1 MLTRNYYNAHRAAL
15 ARTLIPNGL
24 KDTYGSVSDAGYFD
38 NYVPSPFL
46 TYVTFNPYG
55 GILIGSGET
64 PPTLDDY
71 RLEAQITSGMTAS
84 NSRGFDENGNPYTII
99 TLTNSSD
106 KAITVREIGVV
117 GYGYYNAGS
126 SGSRNVLFDRTV
138 LDSPLTIEPGGV
150 GQITYTISMNYPT

>member
-15 ARTLIPNGL
+15 AKTIIRDGFKDINGG
-24 KDTYGSVSDAGYFD
+24 TCDAGYFD
-38 NYVPSPFL
+38 IYVPSPFL
-46 TYVTFNPYG
+46 SNVTFNSYG
-55 GILIGSGET
+55 GILIGSGAT

-99 TLTNSSD
+99 TLTNASD

-117 GYGYYNAGS
+117 GSGYYNAGS
-126 SGSRNVLFDRTV
+126 SGSKNVLLDRTI
-138 LDSPLTIEPGGV
+138 LESPITIEPGGV
-150 GQITYTISMNYPT
+150 GQITYTIRMNYPT